1 MRYLPVS
8 LVENILESD
17 RRTLLDLDTVL
28 GLVP

>member
-8 LVENILESD
+8 LVPHILESGK
-17 RRTLLDLDTVL
+17 RALLDLDTVL